1 MDVLVVD
8 DRQINVTT
16 LSRLLSHKGL
26 QCATAL
32 SAGEALQLFK
42 TNRIP
47 LVISDIDMPGMNGV
61 ELALQIRARRSN
73 TILFAFTGSSA
84 GDLLET
90 AHEVFD
96 RVFSKPEDVTVLV
109 ETAATAL
116 QSLRVKA

>member
-8 DRQINVTT
+8 DKEINLRT
-16 LSRLLSHKGL
+16 LSRLLSHRGL

-42 TNRIP
+42 TDRPP

-61 ELALQIRARRSN
+61 ELALQIRARRSDS
-73 TILFAFTGSSA
+73 ILFAFTGSSA
-84 GDLLET
+84 GDLLEA

-96 RVFSKPEDVTVLV
+96 RVFNKPNDITVIV
-109 ETAATAL
+109 EAAATAL
-116 QSLRVKA
+116 ASLPVKA